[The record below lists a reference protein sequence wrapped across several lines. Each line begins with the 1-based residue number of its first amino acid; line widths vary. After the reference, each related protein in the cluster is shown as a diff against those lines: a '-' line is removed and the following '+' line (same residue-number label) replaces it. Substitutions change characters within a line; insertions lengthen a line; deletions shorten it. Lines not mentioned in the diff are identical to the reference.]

1 MTQFR
6 SDAAQLSRRTLRNV
20 ALRAVE
26 LPLHLAS
33 ALTWWLQGIQARLQT
48 ALANEEARR

>member
-1 MTQFR
+1 MNQLR
-6 SDAAQLSRRTLRNV
+6 VAPAQGSRRTPMRA

-33 ALTWWLQGIQARLQT
+33 ALTWWLESIRARLQT
-48 ALANEEARR
+48 ALANEEGKQ